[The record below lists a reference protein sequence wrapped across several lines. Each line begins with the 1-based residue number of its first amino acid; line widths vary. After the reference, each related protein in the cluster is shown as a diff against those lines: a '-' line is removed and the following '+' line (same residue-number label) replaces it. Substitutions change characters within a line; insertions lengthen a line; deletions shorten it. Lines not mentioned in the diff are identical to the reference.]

1 MHQDAWEVAAVTGC
15 VIWQGAWQDM
25 SEQTQASA
33 KHQLVRHGQ
42 EKRARMCLRL
52 TLKDLGVA
60 QGLGKEAKEGAAKR
74 HATLQQ
80 RAVAISMLPVSGA
93 KAERLVAIS
102 GIPAGLYGVAARPP
116 DADTLA

>member
-1 MHQDAWEVAAVTGC
+1 
-15 VIWQGAWQDM
+15 
-25 SEQTQASA
+25 
-33 KHQLVRHGQ
+33 
-42 EKRARMCLRL
+42 MCLRL

-116 DADTLA
+116 DADTPACMRRWVMHACYKGSRFAQASLWLCCARPRGAATR